1 MVVGWKLPKNSAATR
16 SETGAFAVYVCTCV
30 GHWRVANYKYVQ
42 VCGSETGSKALDDGY
57 WVEWREGTEGRWRRR
72 GRK

>member
-1 MVVGWKLPKNSAATR
+1 MRGEKGREGRGSRRVRGGEGKVV
-16 SETGAFAVYVCTCV
+16 VD
-30 GHWRVANYKYVQ
+30 YKYVQ

>member
-1 MVVGWKLPKNSAATR
+1 MKWRCERGEGERREGKPESAGGGEGKVV
-16 SETGAFAVYVCTCV
+16 VD
-30 GHWRVANYKYVQ
+30 YKYVQ